1 MTNDSNFEYLREFE
15 TKIQNELLKLCTS
28 YKFLDGSLLSSEDVE
43 ARWEALSLDYIADAV
58 AQINEYPA
66 VAVAWAGYMGMAVA
80 HRWDDNWEQYSNEE
94 YRALYGENGFDDMDE
109 HILRDIVGL
118 PLDSQEAK
126 DIEEMMRRCAYSLL
140 SVIRHENI
148 EPQSP
153 MAYYTFARAAKVMYR
168 IGASIELKRLGYKFE
183 KCCCKCRHA

>member
-1 MTNDSNFEYLREFE
+1 MSVDTNTEYLREFE
-15 TKIQNELLKLCTS
+15 SRIQNELLKLCTS
-28 YKFLDGSLLSSEDVE
+28 YKFLEGSLLSSEDVE

-80 HRWDDNWEQYSNEE
+80 HRWDDNWELYSNEE

-126 DIEEMMRRCAYSLL
+126 NIEEMLRRCAYSLL
-140 SVIRHENI
+140 SLIRHENI

-168 IGASIELKRLGYKFE
+168 IGAAMELKRLGYKFE
-183 KCCCKCRHA
+183 KVDIPTC

>member
-1 MTNDSNFEYLREFE
+1 MTNECNTEYLRNFE
-15 TKIQNELLKLCTS
+15 NKLQDEILRLCTS
-28 YKFLDGSLLSSEDVE
+28 YKILDGVLLSSDDVE

-80 HRWDDNWEQYSNEE
+80 HRWDDDWERYATEE
-94 YRALYGENGFDDMDE
+94 YRALYGRNGFDDMDE
-109 HILRDIVGL
+109 HIMQNILGLR
-118 PLDSQEAK
+118 LDSDEAK
-126 DIEEMMRRCAYSLL
+126 QIEELLRRCAYAILTF
-140 SVIRHENI
+140 IRHENI

-168 IGASIELKRLGYKFE
+168 IGAAVELKRLGYKFE
-183 KCCCKCRHA
+183 KVDLPVC